1 MSVFATTAG
10 STAAVADAF
19 VAAYNEAR
27 VPDTRPA
34 KDR

>member
-1 MSVFATTAG
+1 MSVFATTADA
-10 STAAVADAF
+10 TAAVADAF
-19 VAAYNEAR
+19 VAAYKEAR

>member
-1 MSVFATTAG
+1 MSVFAITADA
-10 STAAVADAF
+10 TAAVVDAF